1 MSKLIFTLIIPLLFF
16 GCTKLGKNV
25 TVTGRVVNPITGQ
38 GFEGLEVQLQ
48 KTKNSLPGGYTS
60 VKEVYTDSKGYFE
73 INHLAGANSYHVM
86 VQTTA
91 DQYRLGWLIDGNYQ
105 QNSQLGV
112 TKGKKMNVDYHAVAY
127 GNLIIHLKNENCLG
141 PNDTL
146 RLFLDG
152 STIGS
157 DDVQIGLLTELYGC
171 IDIVDQPVKFP
182 MGERYYHWEIIRNG
196 DTTVVYDT
204 VFIEPNETTTFE
216 IFY

>member
-1 MSKLIFTLIIPLLFF
+1 MLFLTFTS
-16 GCTKLGKNV
+16 CTKFGKNV

-112 TKGKKMNVDYHAVAY
+112 TKGKKMNVDYHAVPY
-127 GNLIIHLKNENCLG
+127 GRYSLDINNINCGGAGDTIIINQQNQ
-141 PNDTL
+141 
-146 RLFLDG
+146 
-152 STIGS
+152 IGS
-157 DDVQIGLLTELYGC
+157 LLDIDWVLTGC
-171 IDIVDQPVKFP
+171 AGYQTVLQDIP
-182 MGERYYHWEIIRNG
+182 MGYVYINWTVIRAG
-196 DTTVVYDT
+196 VTES
-204 VFIEPNETTTFE
+204 F
-216 IFY
+216 